1 MFFTIEEEKLEE
13 EIVEKKSKFI
23 GTLFY
28 ITSEEQAQEIIKK
41 VKKQYY
47 DARHNC
53 FAYRVMTENGVV
65 ERFSDDGEP
74 SGTAGKPIL
83 NLIEV
88 SNLNNIV
95 IFVIRYFGGTLLGT
109 GRLLRTYA
117 ASAKKVIDE
126 SKLVEVEE
134 CNKVTL
140 ECSYDIYDEVSY
152 YLKNMHFTIIKINF
166 NDNIIIEFFEPL
178 DFKENLEERFYPKV
192 KVLNKEKTSRIKE

>member
-1 MFFTIEEEKLEE
+1 MNYEILEEKQTIKE
-13 EIVEKKSKFI
+13 VEKSKFI
-23 GTLFY
+23 SIVKNVKNPAEVDSFLKNL
-28 ITSEEQAQEIIKK
+28 KK
-41 VKKQYY
+41 EHQK
-47 DARHNC
+47 ARHIC
-53 FAYRVMTENGVV
+53 YAYKIGNTIK
-65 ERFSDDGEP
+65 FSDDGEP

-95 IFVIRYFGGTLLGT
+95 IFVIRYFGGTLLGS

-192 KVLNKEKTSRIKE
+192 RVLNKEKTSRIKE

>member
-1 MFFTIEEEKLEE
+1 MNYEILEEKQTIIE
-13 EIVEKKSKFI
+13 VEKSKFI
-23 GTLFY
+23 SIVKNVKNPAEVDSFLKNLKKEHQKARHICYAYKIGN
-28 ITSEEQAQEIIKK
+28 IIK
-41 VKKQYY
+41 
-47 DARHNC
+47 
-53 FAYRVMTENGVV
+53 
-65 ERFSDDGEP
+65 FSDDGEP

-88 SNLNNIV
+88 SNLNNII
-95 IFVIRYFGGTLLGT
+95 IFVIRYFGGTLLGS

-152 YLKNMHFTIIKINF
+152 FLKNMHFTIIKINF

-192 KVLNKEKTSRIKE
+192 KVSYKEKTSRIKE

>member
-1 MFFTIEEEKLEE
+1 MNYEILEEKQTIIE
-13 EIVEKKSKFI
+13 VEKSKFI
-23 GTLFY
+23 SIVKNVKNPAEVDSFLKNL
-28 ITSEEQAQEIIKK
+28 KK
-41 VKKQYY
+41 EHQK
-47 DARHNC
+47 ARHIC
-53 FAYRVMTENGVV
+53 YAYKIGNTIK
-65 ERFSDDGEP
+65 FSDDGEP

-95 IFVIRYFGGTLLGT
+95 IFVIRYFGGTLLGS

-152 YLKNMHFTIIKINF
+152 FLKNMHFTIIKINF
-166 NDNIIIEFFEPL
+166 NDNIIIEYFEPL

-192 KVLNKEKTSRIKE
+192 KVLNKGKTSRIKE

>member
-1 MFFTIEEEKLEE
+1 MNYEILEEKQTIIE
-13 EIVEKKSKFI
+13 VEKSKFI
-23 GTLFY
+23 SIVKNVKNPAEVDSFLKNL
-28 ITSEEQAQEIIKK
+28 KK
-41 VKKQYY
+41 EHQK
-47 DARHNC
+47 ARHIC
-53 FAYRVMTENGVV
+53 YAYKIGNTIK
-65 ERFSDDGEP
+65 FSDDGEP

-95 IFVIRYFGGTLLGT
+95 IFVIRYFGGTLLGS

-166 NDNIIIEFFEPL
+166 NDNIIIEYFEPL